1 MRAFNH
7 FKNIKKIIYVKSIA
21 ILKKALYYNTD
32 IGQTQTQSESE
43 GRGEE
48 TESRHQDKRKAKS
61 EKVNLLRVAECE
73 NTPKKATNGKDDRS
87 KKFIYLFSDTL

>member
-1 MRAFNH
+1 M
-7 FKNIKKIIYVKSIA
+7 
-21 ILKKALYYNTD
+21 KALYYNSD

-73 NTPKKATNGKDDRS
+73 NTPKKATTGKDDRTRM
-87 KKFIYLFSDTL
+87 FIYLLFDTL